1 MKGKE
6 LVEAI
11 KKKRLVLGTLVT
23 STSPLWAEVVKKTGL
38 DFVFIDTEHIS
49 IDRGQLAWMCQ
60 LYKAEGL
67 APLVRVPVPLSY
79 WVNMALDAGAEGV
92 IAPYVE
98 SIEQVREVVGAVRF
112 RPLKGVRL
120 REVLEGRGEL
130 EGRLKDYLWERNED
144 KLTILNIES
153 VPAVERLE
161 EILSVPGIDALVIG
175 PHDLSCSLGIP
186 EDYDHPLFQ
195 QVVRTIIRKGREA
208 GVAVGIHYPQDI
220 EKLIRWVREGMSL
233 LIYSSDREVFARKMM
248 EDLRRL
254 KSSIEEG

>member
-6 LVEAI
+6 LAEAI

-23 STSPLWAEVVKKTGL
+23 STSPLWAEAVKKTGL
-38 DFVFIDTEHIS
+38 DFVFIDTEHMP

-60 LYKAEGL
+60 LYKAEDL

-79 WVNMALDAGAEGV
+79 WVNMALDAGAEGI

-98 SIEQVREVVGAVRF
+98 SIEQARELVGAVKF

-120 REVLEGRGEL
+120 REVLERRSEL
-130 EGRLKDYLWERNED
+130 EERLKDYLWERNEG

-153 VPAVERLE
+153 VPAIERLE
-161 EILSVPGIDALVIG
+161 QILSVPGIDALVIG

-195 QVVRTIIRKGREA
+195 EAVRTIIRKGRKT
-208 GVAVGIHYPQDI
+208 GVAVGIHYPPEI
-220 EKLIRWVREGMSL
+220 GKLIMWAKEGMSL
-233 LIYSSDREVFARKMM
+233 LIYSSDREVFSHKIA

-254 KSSIEEG
+254 KFSLEEG

>member
-6 LVEAI
+6 LAEAI

-23 STSPLWAEVVKKTGL
+23 STSPLWAEAVKKTGL
-38 DFVFIDTEHIS
+38 DFVFIDTEHMP

-60 LYKAEGL
+60 LYKAVDL

-79 WVNMALDAGAEGV
+79 WVNMALDAGAEGI

-98 SIEQVREVVGAVRF
+98 SVEQARELVGAVKF

-120 REVLEGRGEL
+120 REVLEGRSEL
-130 EGRLKDYLWERNED
+130 EERLKDYLWERNEG

-153 VPAVERLE
+153 VPAIERLE
-161 EILSVPGIDALVIG
+161 KILSVPGIDALVIG

-195 QVVRTIIRKGREA
+195 EAVRTIIRKGRKA
-208 GVAVGIHYPQDI
+208 GVAIGIHYPPEI
-220 EKLIRWVREGMSL
+220 GKLIMWAKEGMSL
-233 LIYSSDREVFARKMM
+233 LIYSSDREVFSHKIA

-254 KSSIEEG
+254 KSSLEEG